1 MKERELLV
9 DDIFKLKELKGT
21 LVTHTH
27 AWKFSS

>member
-21 LVTHTH
+21 LVPHTHT
-27 AWKFSS
+27 WKFSS